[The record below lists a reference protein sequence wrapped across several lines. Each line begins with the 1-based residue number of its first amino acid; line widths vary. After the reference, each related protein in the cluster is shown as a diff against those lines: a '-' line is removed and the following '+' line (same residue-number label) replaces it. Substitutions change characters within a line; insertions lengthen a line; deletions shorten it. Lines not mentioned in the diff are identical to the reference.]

1 MSARVSRRWTIVAA
15 VAGAVLVAAIAL
27 ILANRGGAK
36 ADTTSGPA
44 ARVASGSAPASD
56 TTAAP
61 APAPVLAAPTP
72 LAAPAVD
79 RESPPSVD
87 TVSDTGAAT
96 HDHRANPGEIHDTPT
111 IPRSGPPV
119 HVSSAFAVGVG
130 NLVAPIAS
138 ACTAQIPSDQRG
150 SAPVFQVRMTVTIK
164 AGKLSI
170 DDVATELRDISGA
183 QDAVKDCVKSK
194 AGALSID
201 ATGQPDVDH
210 YPITMPMRVAS

>member
-1 MSARVSRRWTIVAA
+1 MTARNRWTIVAA

-36 ADTTSGPA
+36 ADATPGSNAP
-44 ARVASGSAPASD
+44 VASGSAGASSTTT

-61 APAPVLAAPTP
+61 APTIT
-72 LAAPAVD
+72 APAQVTAPSID
-79 RESPPSVD
+79 PPSAPSVD
-87 TVSDTGAAT
+87 TVSDTGAAV
-96 HDHRANPGEIHDTPT
+96 HDHRADPGAYHDNPTV
-111 IPRSGPPV
+111 PRTGPPV
-119 HVSSAFAVGVG
+119 HVTNTFAVGVG

-138 ACTAQIPSDQRG
+138 ACTAQIPSEARG
-150 SAPVFQVRMTVTIK
+150 SQPVIQVRMTVTIK
-164 AGKLSI
+164 NGQLSI
-170 DDVATELRDISGA
+170 DDVATELRDITGD

-194 AGALSID
+194 ASALSID